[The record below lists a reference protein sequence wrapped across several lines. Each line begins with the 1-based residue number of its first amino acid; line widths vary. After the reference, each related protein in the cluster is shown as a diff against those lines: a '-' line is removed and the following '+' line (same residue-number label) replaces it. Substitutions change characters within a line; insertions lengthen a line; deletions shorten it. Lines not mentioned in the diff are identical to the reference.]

1 MMNKSTLAILIYIL
15 GLIFGA
21 LILDIW
27 SANTGPKAFI
37 GIIWTA
43 ILLIALFYADK
54 NERK

>member
-1 MMNKSTLAILIYIL
+1 MNKSTLVIIIYVI

-21 LILDIW
+21 LALDMW
-27 SANTGPKAFI
+27 SANTGGPKAFI

-43 ILLIALFYADK
+43 LFLIALFYTDK

>member
-1 MMNKSTLAILIYIL
+1 MSKSTIAILLYIL

-21 LILDIW
+21 TVLGLW
-27 SANTGPKAFI
+27 SADTSPKALI

-54 NERK
+54 YEKK

>member
-1 MMNKSTLAILIYIL
+1 MGKSTISILIYVL

-21 LILDIW
+21 LVLDLY
-27 SANTGPKAFI
+27 SAETGPKALV

-54 NERK
+54 YEK

>member
-1 MMNKSTLAILIYIL
+1 MNKSTLAILIYIL